1 VLFPSGGSED
11 DRGPAHVL
19 LAGALW
25 VLWDQ
30 YLYFAR
36 FAAPVDLTDEG
47 LEAMTVTGERV
58 SIPWRVV
65 RSARFEQWIDSPNRD
80 FWVRT

>member
-1 VLFPSGGSED
+1 MLFPSGGSED

-47 LEAMTVTGERV
+47 LEAMTV
-58 SIPWRVV
+58 
-65 RSARFEQWIDSPNRD
+65 SA
-80 FWVRT
+80 